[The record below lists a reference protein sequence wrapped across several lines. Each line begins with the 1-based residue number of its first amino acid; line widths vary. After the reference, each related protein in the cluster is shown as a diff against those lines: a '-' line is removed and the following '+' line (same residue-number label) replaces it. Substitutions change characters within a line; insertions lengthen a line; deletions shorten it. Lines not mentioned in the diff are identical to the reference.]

1 METAMEWYTRMIL
14 NLPPRAKDV
23 KELRESAPELF
34 TDEEIK
40 ETTRYLRRYIHPLY
54 WDTYELREEVRVWL
68 QDFEEKMPEG
78 DYCDHP
84 CCIRKTAGDNAD
96 GYMHMMT
103 VAGGRDRNPPA
114 KSFFDLINATKIKNA
129 TVLRVILTDP
139 YIYFDTGQNGDGG
152 GFNNLLKLLEHLNI
166 DSSTEFRLE
175 LTPQNDSEKKDRFE
189 TKIQQEFPSCT
200 VFNHNNAS
208 TFHDRFIFVQY
219 NNSQC
224 KAWYGPSLN
233 GLNSNSIIIFG
244 DLTDSNA
251 VQQLSQRLL

>member
-1 METAMEWYTRMIL
+1 MEWFTRMIL

-23 KELRESAPELF
+23 KELRDSAPELF

-40 ETTRYLRRYIHPLY
+40 ENISYHQRYIHPLY
-54 WDTYELREEVRVWL
+54 WDIYELREAVRVWL
-68 QDFEEKMPEG
+68 QDFEGQTPEG

-84 CCIRKTAGDNAD
+84 CCIIRKMARDNAD

-139 YIYFDTGQNGDGG
+139 YIYFDIGQNGDGG

-166 DSSTEFRLE
+166 NSSTEFRLE
-175 LTPQNDSEKKDRFE
+175 LTPQSDSETKDRFE
-189 TKIQQEFPSCT
+189 REIQQKFPQCT
-200 VFNHNNAS
+200 VSNHNNS
-208 TFHDRFIFVQY
+208 SSFHDRFIFVQY
-219 NNSQC
+219 SNNQC

-251 VQQLSQRLL
+251 VRQLSQRLL